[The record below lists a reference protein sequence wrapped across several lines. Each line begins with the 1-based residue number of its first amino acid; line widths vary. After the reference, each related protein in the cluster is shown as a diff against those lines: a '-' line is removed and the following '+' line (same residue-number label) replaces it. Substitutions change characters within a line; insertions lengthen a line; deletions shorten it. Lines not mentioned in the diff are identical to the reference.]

1 MNERVAALRYAF
13 DRERAVAFSVAT
25 EQPTESLLA
34 IRVSRDAYAILVNEI
49 SGVATGKKIVAIR
62 GPISGFLG
70 LAAVRGALVPV
81 YSLAGLLGY
90 PAEEEQA
97 RWLALCG
104 RDEPLGL
111 AFGEFE
117 GYLRVP
123 AEQLHAND
131 AKDVTRT
138 SVTHVVRVPGI
149 VRAVVNIPLLA
160 KAIHERCYSSGAS
173 KEQ

>member
-1 MNERVAALRYAF
+1 VNEKAAALRKAF
-13 DRERAVAFSVAT
+13 DRERAIAFSAAT

-34 IRVSRDAYAILVNEI
+34 IRVSRDAYAIRVNEI
-49 SGVATGKKIVAIR
+49 SGVATGRKIVAIPS
-62 GPISGFLG
+62 PISEFLG

-81 YSLAGLLGY
+81 YSLAALLGY
-90 PAEEEQA
+90 ATEEEQL

-111 AFGEFE
+111 AFNEFE

-123 AEQLHAND
+123 AEQLHASE
-131 AKDVTRT
+131 AKDATRT
-138 SVTHVVRVPGI
+138 SVTHVARLPGI

-160 KAIHERCYSSGAS
+160 KAIHERCLSHGVS